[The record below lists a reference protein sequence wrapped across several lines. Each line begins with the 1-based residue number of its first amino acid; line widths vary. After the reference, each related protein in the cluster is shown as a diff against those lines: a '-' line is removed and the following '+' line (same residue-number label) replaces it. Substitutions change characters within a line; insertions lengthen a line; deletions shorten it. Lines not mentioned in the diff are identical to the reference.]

1 MTKPRKLERRGEKK
15 GKERYVESNAI
26 GEIKM
31 MSNKVE
37 QLQGEAVLWDCGAKK
52 DERLGRVERQ
62 CESATE

>member
-1 MTKPRKLERRGEKK
+1 M
-15 GKERYVESNAI
+15 ESNAI

-37 QLQGEAVLWDCGAKK
+37 QLRGEAVLWDCGAKK